1 MALTKQELEAKFSRP
16 SLKEVKDYIEAQGCS
31 AKIKHITAIRNTG
44 KVTSCA
50 EQHPDD
56 LTARV
61 SYQIYRYDHGIY
73 LTDSVQKLP
82 ALGSDGDAIPDRI
95 IISIPDVGTITFVR
109 DNETWAAP
117 LPFE

>member
-16 SLKEVKDYIEAQGCS
+16 SLLEVKEYIEAQGCS
-31 AKIKHITAIRNTG
+31 EKIKHIIAIRNTG

-50 EQHPDD
+50 EEHPDD

-61 SYQIYRYDHGIY
+61 HYQLYRYDHGVY

-82 ALGSDGDAIPDRI
+82 ELGHDGDAIPDRI
-95 IISIPDVGTITFVR
+95 IVSIPDVGAITFVR
-109 DNETWAAP
+109 DDG
-117 LPFE
+117 LPFD